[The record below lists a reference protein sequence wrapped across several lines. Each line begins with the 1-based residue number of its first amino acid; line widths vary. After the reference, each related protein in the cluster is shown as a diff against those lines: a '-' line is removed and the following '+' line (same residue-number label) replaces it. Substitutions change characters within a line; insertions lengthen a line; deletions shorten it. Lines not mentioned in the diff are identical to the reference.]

1 MSERE
6 RWVVYPLLFLA
17 LGAALRDKLVDR
29 TTTKSIVCQ
38 ELLVMDEQPLG
49 REPVLLARIGPADGS
64 NGDEL
69 PSGSFVLNGQIEVV
83 DRDPSNNQLARPL
96 VTIGRAQFGPEGTIG
111 GHVRVNGQLLV
122 NGAINATFYVYQGQP
137 IVPVLRGVF
146 PGASIPAELM
156 RAIPDALAPKPPAEV
171 PETAPPANS
180 SDEQTP
186 LQSPPATEPV
196 GEAAEQPQAAPS
208 NPPAPIEQSTSEQP
222 PGK

>member
-1 MSERE
+1 MTERE
-6 RWVVYPLLFLA
+6 RWIVYPLLFLA

-38 ELLVMDEQPLG
+38 ELLVMDEQSLG

-64 NGDEL
+64 NGDEP

-83 DRDPSNNQLARPL
+83 DRDPSNNRLARPL
-96 VTIGRAQFGPEGTIG
+96 VSIGRARFGPEKTIVG
-111 GHVRVNGQLLV
+111 SVHINGQLLV
-122 NGAINATFYVYQGQP
+122 NGAINATFYAYQGQP

-180 SDEQTP
+180 SKEP
-186 LQSPPATEPV
+186 APSPSPPAAEPA
-196 GEAAEQPQAAPS
+196 GEAGEQPQTAPS
-208 NPPAPIEQSTSEQP
+208 NLPASAKQ
-222 PGK
+222 